1 MYYKVSHSS
10 ICLNSLLIFLTSLLR
25 NSQSVI
31 VFERPNDTH
40 VTLTE
45 LLTLAQSKDFASEY
59 NSFYYTGGMIVYQD
73 KYVILMCMNLF

>member
-1 MYYKVSHSS
+1 MNYKVSHSS

-25 NSQSVI
+25 KSQSVI

-59 NSFYYTGGMIVYQD
+59 SSFYYTGSVIVYL
-73 KYVILMCMNLF
+73 I